1 MAKRPGIGLLVPN
14 LFLRVPLDS
23 AVRGLGAEPV
33 GLAGAEAV
41 ARSGCRVVIADLD
54 VLKPD
59 PAPAIRGW
67 VRAGIVVLGFG
78 PHVEAALLAA
88 ARQAGAVVLPRSA
101 FLGRLPE
108 LLAAAMATAG
118 VTTIPRASEG
128 SDADDL
134 GS

>member
-1 MAKRPGIGLLVPN
+1 MAERPGVGLLVPN

-33 GLAGAEAV
+33 GLVGRDEV
-41 ARSGCRVVIADLD
+41 ERSGCKVVVVDLD

-59 PAPAIRGW
+59 PGPAIKSWGL
-67 VRAGIVVLGFG
+67 AGIVVLGFG

-118 VTTIPRASEG
+118 VATTPPGSEG
-128 SDADDL
+128 GDGAGD